1 VIVASDVVDAVE
13 SLYVNVVKAA
23 ASPKKPRR
31 LRMPLG
37 WKKPMA

>member
-1 VIVASDVVDAVE
+1 MLAG
-13 SLYVNVVKAA
+13 LNGAA
-23 ASPKKPRR
+23 ADSPKKPRR